1 MQRKRR
7 KHCGV
12 GVLILATKKQ
22 CEECVHRKKKDCP
35 ILKGMHEKGAK
46 GDGGLR
52 TMCISYKDK

>member
-1 MQRKRR
+1 
-7 KHCGV
+7 
-12 GVLILATKKQ
+12 LATKKQ